1 MVPRSGLQ
9 GQLFPARITKV
20 SSTDVKTGLYR
31 EGL

>member
-1 MVPRSGLQ
+1 MVPRPGLQ

-20 SSTDVKTGLYR
+20 SSKHVMTVLQR